1 MNKIILKQLF
11 LVLLLAGFLS
21 SCKEQ
26 TIEPWNSE
34 SYIHFDGNFDSFY
47 SFVYAGSKVV
57 RDTINL
63 RLNIAGNIE
72 SRDRYFE
79 VKQVKTYGFVYE
91 QDEYG
96 NYIDS
101 AFVEL
106 PNQAVPGVH
115 YVDLNSYDVQQFVV
129 PADSLYGTFNLVVLR
144 DPSLKLADYSL
155 TLEVQ
160 ETSDFLQGYAARQK
174 ITLTL
179 SDQVIQPKNW
189 TAFMIGNTTVY
200 SVMGYYGKVKHQLL
214 IDVTGKKWNDDFITN
229 ELTEEYLVFYKN
241 MAVMELE
248 RINAERA
255 LQGLHKLREDDSNPN
270 SEIYFF

>member
-1 MNKIILKQLF
+1 MNKIILKPLF
-11 LVLLLAGFLS
+11 VFLMLAGLLS

-26 TIEPWNSE
+26 AIEPWKAG
-34 SYIHFDGNFDSFY
+34 SYIHFDGNFESFY
-47 SFVYAGSKVV
+47 SFVYAGSDVV

-63 RLNIAGNIE
+63 QLNIAGNIE
-72 SRDRYFE
+72 SADRYFE
-79 VKQVKTYGFVYE
+79 VKQVKTYGFIYE

-101 AFVEL
+101 AFIEL

-115 YVDLNSYDVQQFVV
+115 YVDLESYDPLQFVV
-129 PADSLYGTFNLVVLR
+129 PADSLYGSFDLVVLR

-155 TLEVQ
+155 SLEIQ
-160 ETSDFLQGYAARQK
+160 QTSDFLPGYAPRQK
-174 ITLTL
+174 ITITL
-179 SDQVIQPKNW
+179 SDQVIEPEYW
-189 TAFMIGNTTVY
+189 SGFVIGNTTVY

-214 IDVTGKKWNDDFITN
+214 IDVTGKRWNDDFIAN